1 MKGLDKAYIQPLAVV
16 VDDMKKIGDMMSKT
30 IDQLEELEHIKSRVF
45 SDMKHDEY
53 VHNTGKA
60 IKKEIA
66 QSNSQLLDSL
76 EKEVEA
82 EDERLRDTLLKIDA
96 NVPGYQKYEREGINS
111 MLVQNKW
118 FNDLI
123 NNLKKGL

>member
-1 MKGLDKAYIQPLAVV
+1 MLDKQIEETPKYQDEIQRIMDECLPKTVI
-16 VDDMKKIGDMMSKT
+16 DDDYYQMTIAKISSV
-30 IDQLEELEHIKSRVF
+30 II
-45 SDMKHDEY
+45 
-53 VHNTGKA
+53 
-60 IKKEIA
+60 